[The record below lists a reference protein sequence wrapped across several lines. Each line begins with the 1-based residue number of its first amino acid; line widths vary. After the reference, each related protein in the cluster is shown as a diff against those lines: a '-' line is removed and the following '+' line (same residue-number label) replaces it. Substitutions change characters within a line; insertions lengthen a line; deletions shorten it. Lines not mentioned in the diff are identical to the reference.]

1 MGKLIA
7 IVAVVVVAAFLLP
20 AVALAQPE
28 VSWFYGDVVVDG
40 EAAPDGTVVSAWIG
54 GNMTASITTSG
65 GAYVLAVG
73 EPGKTFPGATVTF
86 KVDGTDTGVTRTWT
100 AGEPFETDLTIGEGV
115 GPVTP
120 GEEIPVYVYWQTG
133 NSTLTATELTL
144 YLGTQPQ
151 GPAGATGATGPAG
164 EDGED
169 AAGGIALPIV
179 ALVIA
184 IIAAGVAMMSMR
196 RRV

>member
-1 MGKLIA
+1 MGKLITV
-7 IVAVVVVAAFLLP
+7 VAVVVVAMFLLP

-40 EAAPDGTVVSAWIG
+40 EAAEDGTVVSAWIE
-54 GNMTASITTSG
+54 GNMTASTTTSDG
-65 GAYVLAVG
+65 EYVLAVG
-73 EPGKTFPGATVTF
+73 EPGKTYPGATVTF
-86 KVDGTDTGVTRTWT
+86 QVDGTATGVTRTWV
-100 AGEPFETDLTIGEGV
+100 AGEPFLTDLTIGEG
-115 GPVTP
+115 PITP
-120 GEEIPVYVYWQTG
+120 GVDLEVVVSWTEG
-133 NSTLTATELTL
+133 NSTLVDNVLTL

-151 GPAGATGATGPAG
+151 GPAGATGATGAAG

-169 AAGGIALPIV
+169 AAGGIVLPII

-184 IIAAGVAMMSMR
+184 IIAAGVAMMGMR

>member
-1 MGKLIA
+1 MGKLIT
-7 IVAVVVVAAFLLP
+7 IVAVVVVATFLLP

-28 VSWFYGDVVVDG
+28 ACWFYGDVVVNG
-40 EAAPDGTVVSAWIG
+40 VAAEDGTVVSAWIE
-54 GNMTASITTSG
+54 GNMTASTTTDDGS
-65 GAYVLAVG
+65 YVLTVG
-73 EPGKTFPGATVTF
+73 EFGKGYPGATVTF
-86 KVDGTDTGVTRTWT
+86 KVDGTNTGVTRTWT
-100 AGEPFETDLTIGEGV
+100 AGEPFKTDLTVGEG

-120 GEEIPVYVYWQTG
+120 GEEIPVVVHWSSG
-133 NSTLTATELTL
+133 NSTLTDTELTL

-184 IIAAGVAMMSMR
+184 IIAAGVALMSMR

>member
-28 VSWFYGDVVVDG
+28 VSWFYGDVVVNG
-40 EAAPDGTVVSAWIG
+40 EAAEDGTVVSAWIG

-65 GAYVLAVG
+65 GEYVLAVG
-73 EPGKTFPGATVTF
+73 EPGKTYPGATVTF
-86 KVDGTDTGVTRTWT
+86 KVDGTNTGVTRTWT
-100 AGEPFETDLTIGEGV
+100 AGEPFKTDLTVGEG

-120 GEEIPVYVYWQTG
+120 GEEIPVVVHWSSG
-133 NSTLTATELTL
+133 NSTLTDTELTL

-151 GPAGATGATGPAG
+151 GPQGATGATGPAG

-184 IIAAGVAMMSMR
+184 IIAAGVALMSMR